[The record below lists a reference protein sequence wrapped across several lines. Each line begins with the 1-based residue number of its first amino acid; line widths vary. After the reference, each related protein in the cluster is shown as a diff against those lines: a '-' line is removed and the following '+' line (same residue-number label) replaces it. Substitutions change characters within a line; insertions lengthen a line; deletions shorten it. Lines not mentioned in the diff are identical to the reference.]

1 MPSAALTE
9 LYALALRALDAHERR
24 AGELRGRLAPVLAA
38 GGLATTLLAGPAL
51 DAARSGGMGSIAAT
65 VVAVGGF
72 LAAIW
77 AAVVLLLTRQQA
89 FATDLAAIVR
99 ALSRHDGFKD
109 DDTFRKG
116 MIVLLHGMSVAGQDE
131 LDRLHR
137 IFTVNVCGML
147 VMVCGFAVAALVR

>member
-51 DAARSGGMGSIAAT
+51 DAARSGGMGPIAAT

-89 FATDLAAIVR
+89 FA
-99 ALSRHDGFKD
+99 
-109 DDTFRKG
+109 
-116 MIVLLHGMSVAGQDE
+116 IVLLHGMSVAGQDE